1 MIQLANIE
9 SILKDA
15 ARRLELK
22 PQEELGWYAWP
33 QTWGDSSCG
42 FDDKLDR
49 IVRAQTVVVALAG
62 FNQGSDML
70 VYHNSRFAYRTRI
83 GMGVW
88 QMVMSHNLPGRVS
101 ARISLSIAVYDETD
115 DYVET
120 TKGKGN
126 CDRCVCLNCPQQKDC
141 PLLNDDIVLG
151 WACLRC
157 KGEAVTG
164 CPESNRYYRGDK
176 GSIGQELSNILSE
189 LKELTALIKDTVH
202 VSPFPEESGIDEAV
216 TRTRTEID
224 NVVDRCINKMTS
236 EGL

>member
-70 VYHNSRFAYRTRI
+70 VYHNSRFAYR
-83 GMGVW
+83 
-88 QMVMSHNLPGRVS
+88 
-101 ARISLSIAVYDETD
+101 
-115 DYVET
+115 